1 MEVRLEAEAGRSC
14 KGAALY
20 RLQQDKQL
28 PTVLC
33 LNARISNFTKK
44 TNFSDRNEVMI
55 RYVDQDTQ
63 VKSLC
68 QLVVFRALFKV
79 LCDLPTSQVSACT
92 LLQHL

>member
-1 MEVRLEAEAGRSC
+1 MAVRLVAEAGRSC

-33 LNARISNFTKK
+33 LNARRSNLTKK
-44 TNFSDRNEVMI
+44 TKFTGRNELMM
-55 RYVDQDTQ
+55 RYVDHDTQ
-63 VKSLC
+63 GKTLC

-79 LCDLPTSQVSACT
+79 L
-92 LLQHL
+92 